1 MGGKSF
7 SLSAPLYYTAKKFT
21 DDDFVIYEFCAYI
34 YDSKS
39 GYRRWL
45 LFTVEAEWDKK
56 MIVDAKEMRETT
68 ARVMERYQ
76 IPADRSEDLRTPAAN

>member
-1 MGGKSF
+1 MDDTASVVGRVGGKSF

-45 LFTVEAEWDKK
+45 LFTVEAECDKK
-56 MIVDAKEMRETT
+56 M
-68 ARVMERYQ
+68 
-76 IPADRSEDLRTPAAN
+76 SEVSYVKTKFMK